1 MKNIYVGNLSPSTTN
16 ETLKAAF
23 APFGAVDRVN
33 VIAGRGFGF
42 VEMTNDAEG
51 VSAISGLNGKSL
63 DGNTLT
69 VNEAR
74 PKKPGGGGGR
84 DSKFSGNSK
93 FSKRRY

>member
-42 VEMTNDAEG
+42 VEMINDSEG
-51 VSAISGLNGKSL
+51 ISAISALNGKSL

-74 PKKPGGGGGR
+74 PKKPSGGGGG
-84 DSKFSGNSK
+84 GNSK
-93 FSKRRY
+93 FSSRRKY

>member
-51 VSAISGLNGKSL
+51 ASAISAMAGRSL
-63 DGNTLT
+63 DGNAIT

-74 PKKPGGGGGR
+74 PKKPAG
-84 DSKFSGNSK
+84 GNSK
-93 FSKRRY
+93 FSGRRY

>member
-23 APFGAVDRVN
+23 TPFGAVDRVN
-33 VIAGRGFGF
+33 VIVGRGFGF
-42 VEMTNDAEG
+42 VEMPNDSEG
-51 VSAISGLNGKSL
+51 ISAISALNGKSL

-74 PKKPGGGGGR
+74 PKKPAGGR

-93 FSKRRY
+93 FSRRRF